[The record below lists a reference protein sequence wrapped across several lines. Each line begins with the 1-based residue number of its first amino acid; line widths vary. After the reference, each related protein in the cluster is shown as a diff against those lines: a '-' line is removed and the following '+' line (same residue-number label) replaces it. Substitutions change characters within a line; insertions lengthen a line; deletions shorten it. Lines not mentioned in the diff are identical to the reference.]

1 MASTIL
7 NSLHW
12 DKEIIEMQLSHMDAD
27 RIRAVY
33 NHSEYLDERRE
44 LLQFWADW
52 LDACR
57 DGRGPLE
64 KTKRTA
70 EPSSRE
76 TVGKIVSF
84 ADLAAGVKL
93 AKRSQVPSALAL
105 REHLLVTFQS
115 AIADVHSKWL

>member
-12 DKEIIEMQLSHMDAD
+12 DKKIIEMQLSHMDAD

-33 NHSEYLDERRE
+33 NHSEYIDERRE

-57 DGRGPLE
+57 DGH
-64 KTKRTA
+64 
-70 EPSSRE
+70 EPSERSKAPVE
-76 TVGKIVSF
+76 AASCDTAPKIISF
-84 ADLAAGVKL
+84 ADLAAGVLK
-93 AKRSQVPSALAL
+93 KRVGT
-105 REHLLVTFQS
+105 R
-115 AIADVHSKWL
+115 

>member
-52 LDACR
+52 LDARR
-57 DGRGPLE
+57 DEEKPTGRTNGNGVPTPCE
-64 KTKRTA
+64 TA
-70 EPSSRE
+70 
-76 TVGKIVSF
+76 GKIVSF
-84 ADLAAGVKL
+84 AALAARV
-93 AKRSQVPSALAL
+93 AR
-105 REHLLVTFQS
+105 
-115 AIADVHSKWL
+115 